1 MCFVVGLVP
10 EPVITLSVQG
20 ACTTVEEEEANV
32 ESEWHII
39 VSPSAPRWVFETA
52 VKAPA
57 VSAGWPY
64 AGLQAFAE

>member
-1 MCFVVGLVP
+1 MLPINCQNSQHLQISTTTIVCFVVGLVP

-39 VSPSAPRWVFETA
+39 VSPSVPR
-52 VKAPA
+52 
-57 VSAGWPY
+57 
-64 AGLQAFAE
+64 